1 MKLFSIN
8 SKRLLHPSPKLKGNQ
23 GVRGKDI
30 LHITVKVCAFLCW
43 KLEEVEGEWGI
54 WNLLLSH
61 QMNVPGPLIILSG

>member
-54 WNLLLSH
+54 
-61 QMNVPGPLIILSG
+61 